1 LTHLT
6 QQTSML
12 SMFTK
17 LTAKHNSV
25 YSVYKLLNLISRQS
39 PLFFANTRSVCFN
52 FGINSVFREIFDLKE

>member
-1 LTHLT
+1 
-6 QQTSML
+6 ML

-39 PLFFANTRSVCFN
+39 LFFANTRSVCFN
-52 FGINSVFREIFDLKE
+52 FGINSVFMEIFDLKE